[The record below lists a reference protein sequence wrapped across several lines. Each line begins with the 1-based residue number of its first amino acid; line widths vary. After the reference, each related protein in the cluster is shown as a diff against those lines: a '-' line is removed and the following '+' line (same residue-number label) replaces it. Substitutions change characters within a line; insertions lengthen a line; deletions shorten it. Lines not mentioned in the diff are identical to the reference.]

1 MSTNM
6 DALRAKMAD
15 LGISNET
22 LAKRLGIDVSTLY
35 RKMKSDGTNFTVG
48 QMHTIVAVL
57 GLSNEEAASIF
68 LWENSHKCEN
78 DNG

>member
-6 DALRAKMAD
+6 DALRAKMAE

-35 RKMKSDGTNFTVG
+35 RKMKSEGTNFTVG

-57 GLSNEEAASIF
+57 GLTCEEASSIF
-68 LWENSHKCEN
+68 LWNNSHKCEN
-78 DNG
+78 CG

>member
-6 DALRAKMAD
+6 DALRAKMAE

-35 RKMKSDGTNFTVG
+35 RKMKSEGTNFTVG
-48 QMHTIVAVL
+48 QMHIIVAVL
-57 GLSNEEAASIF
+57 GLTNEEASAIF
-68 LWENSHKCEN
+68 L
-78 DNG
+78 

>member
-6 DALRAKMAD
+6 DALRAKMTE

-22 LAKRLGIDVSTLY
+22 MARRLGIDVSTLY
-35 RKMKSDGTNFTVG
+35 RKMKSEGTSFTVG

-57 GLSNEEAASIF
+57 GLTSEEAASIF
-68 LWENSHKCEN
+68 LWNNSQKCE
-78 DNG
+78 

>member
-6 DALRAKMAD
+6 DALRAKMAE

-48 QMHTIVAVL
+48 QMHAIVAVL
-57 GLSNEEAASIF
+57 GLTHEEASSIF
-68 LWENSHKCEN
+68 LWNNSHKCEKC
-78 DNG
+78 D

>member
-6 DALRAKMAD
+6 DALKAKMAE

-35 RKMKSDGTNFTVG
+35 RKMKSEGTNFTVG

-57 GLSNEEAASIF
+57 GLTPEEAASIF
-68 LWENSHKCEN
+68 LWHNSHKCE
-78 DNG
+78 

>member
-22 LAKRLGIDVSTLY
+22 MAKRLGIDVSTLY

-57 GLSNEEAASIF
+57 GLTHEEAASIF
-68 LWENSHKCEN
+68 LWNNSHKCEKL
-78 DNG
+78 

>member
-6 DALRAKMAD
+6 DMLKAKMAEMKI
-15 LGISNET
+15 GHEA

-48 QMHTIVAVL
+48 QMHAIVEVL
-57 GLSNEEAASIF
+57 CLTSEEASAIF
-68 LWENSHKCEN
+68 LWNNSHKCE
-78 DNG
+78 